1 MSSLPSE
8 QQSVAGGM
16 FQTATRLVS
25 TVGLGVATT
34 VFSSAGGSTVAGQDG
49 IRPSWHPYRAAFWV
63 SLVGAVLGLLITP
76 WLKLGTQ
83 GGRSSKPNTAAQSSQ
98 RDVIEEVIEK
108 KDNSDAV

>member
-1 MSSLPSE
+1 MSSLPAE

-34 VFSSAGGSTVAGQDG
+34 VFSSTGGSTVAGEDG
-49 IRPSWHPYRAAFWV
+49 IRPSWHPYRATFWV
-63 SLVGAVLGLLITP
+63 SLVGAVLSLLITP

-83 GGRSSKPNTAAQSSQ
+83 GGRSKPDAAAQRS
-98 RDVIEEVIEK
+98 DVEAAAE
-108 KDNSDAV
+108 AVVERNKSGTN